1 MIGTI
6 LIILLILAL
15 LGGGWGYRSG
25 WYGGYGPAGTGYSP
39 VGIIVDRTDHIVDC
53 RTREVVQDGVGT
65 RGRYPVF
72 APGMI
77 PGRFE
82 RRKKRW
88 RCGADLLQGHTGLK
102 RPNR

>member
-39 VGIIVDRTDHIVDC
+39 VGIIVIGTDHIVDY
-53 RTREVVQDGVGT
+53 RTRRWSRMGLVHVVDTQCL
-65 RGRYPVF
+65 RPV
-72 APGMI
+72 
-77 PGRFE
+77 
-82 RRKKRW
+82 
-88 RCGADLLQGHTGLK
+88 
-102 RPNR
+102 